1 MSTSKATARPWRVG
15 DAGTTVFGPPNGNP
29 SPKTIATISYAKLR
43 GVEQYDES
51 AANAALIVRAVNSH
65 EALVA
70 ALRDLLDGSEPWD
83 VRATQARAALALAE
97 QGGG

>member
-1 MSTSKATARPWRVG
+1 MDTSKATARPWATSAVTEADG
-15 DAGTTVFGPPNGNP
+15 STIWDVCAADAGDM
-29 SPKTIATISYAKLR
+29 IADLKGLDNA
-43 GVEQYDES
+43 EAD
-51 AANAALIVRAVNSH
+51 AALIVRAVNSH

>member
-1 MSTSKATARPWRVG
+1 MDTSKATARPWRAADVHAPRRMG
-15 DAGTTVFGPPNGNP
+15 GVVVSDSGTVAASPGTTG
-29 SPKTIATISYAKLR
+29 Y
-43 GVEQYDES
+43 
-51 AANAALIVRAVNSH
+51 ANAALIVRAVNSH
-65 EALVA
+65 EAVVA